1 MLAPSTNRSVFWT
14 EHFAKLAQSQ
24 PERNEQIDFSNQ
36 AIVVQNYAYVLEACG
51 AIAGKNVLDA
61 GFGTGELA
69 RILELLGGRVS
80 AIDAVGNRIP
90 HLREVAPAVAWSKA
104 DLSEWELPKTADRYE
119 LIVACES
126 LQYVEFNSAIARLLK
141 ALTRDG
147 RLVVLIPNSDCPIV
161 QRVTRRFDNQYIG
174 ISMSSI
180 QSQLSSYLS
189 EWSISY
195 RGIAFQDDQ
204 TLVPYR
210 SQPWQV
216 ISNSPANTSHSQNSS
231 ARQIRHDSHAAK
243 QTAKTPPNRL
253 QIVFSRPAQG
263 SDHADSA

>member
-1 MLAPSTNRSVFWT
+1 MLAPSTDRSAFWT

-24 PERNEQIDFSNQ
+24 PERSEQIDFSNQ

-61 GFGTGELA
+61 GFGTGDLA

-80 AIDAVGNRIP
+80 AVDAVGNRIP
-90 HLREVAPAVAWSKA
+90 HLREEAPGVAWSKA
-104 DLSEWELPKTADRYE
+104 DLSAWELPKTADRFD

-126 LQYVEFNSAIARLLK
+126 LQYVDFNSTIARLLN

-147 RLVVLIPNSDCPIV
+147 RLVALIPNSDCPIV
-161 QRVTRRFDNQYIG
+161 QRVTRRFDDQYVG
-174 ISMSSI
+174 ISMSTI
-180 QSQLSSYLS
+180 QNQLSSYLT
-189 EWSISY
+189 EWLITY

-210 SQPWQV
+210 SEAWQD
-216 ISNSPANTSHSQNSS
+216 ICNSAAKATPSRSKPT
-231 ARQIRHDSHAAK
+231 RQVRHDAPAVSR
-243 QTAKTPPNRL
+243 TSTTPPNRL
-253 QIVFSRPAQG
+253 QIVFSRRTQG